1 MSGSK
6 PTLRQNDRK
15 TGVGPRPGPGSPDE
29 TPGITCWLVPLVIFA
44 LTVLVFL
51 PSLQSGFVNWDD
63 DRNFVENR
71 RYRGLGWEQLGW
83 MFTTF
88 HMGHY
93 QPLSWMTL
101 GLDYLL
107 WGMNPFGYHL
117 TNLLLHAA
125 NALFFYFLALRL
137 LSQAMLDA
145 IPGKIALRAGAA
157 FAALFFAVHPLRV
170 ESVAWITERRDVLSA
185 LFLLGTVLCYLRAVG
200 EEAGAGR
207 WRWMGATVGVYILS
221 LLSKAGGITLPVVLL
236 VLDIY
241 PLRRLGG
248 DPREWF
254 KPACRGVWLEKIPF
268 LILAVIT
275 GVVALF
281 AQHEARALKSFEQ
294 YGPLE
299 RIAQILFGMA
309 YYPWKTILPVNLS
322 PLYDIPVDFN
332 PWEGRFV
339 LSEIAVLA
347 ASAALFCV
355 RRRWPAG
362 LASWAVYVALLLPV
376 SGIAQSG
383 VQIAADRYT
392 YLSCA
397 GWALLAGAGL
407 LLCWRA
413 WARGS
418 IGGEV
423 IFPAMA
429 LSTAIVVGLGA
440 LTWRQEQLWHD
451 SERLWR
457 HVLSVSESF
466 WAHHNLASAL
476 SQKGRL
482 EEAVEHF
489 REALRINPTEGLIHA
504 KLGGVLAILGD
515 LDGAIEHLEQAKR
528 HGAKEADMYFNLAT
542 ALVLRGRLDEAIENF
557 QQALSLN
564 PDFDEAHYRLGDVLA
579 MRGEVG
585 AAIQE
590 YREALELNPGH
601 VKANFNLGNALALQG
616 LFPEALDRFQQALKS
631 DPNFAQ
637 AHHNLGRI
645 LASQGRMDDAIGH
658 FRQAVRIQPDFAAA
672 HESLAMALAEQGKR
686 DEAIRHHQEALRIMK
701 SGSGEGR
708 RTK

>member
-6 PTLRQNDRK
+6 PTLRQNNRK

-29 TPGITCWLVPLVIFA
+29 TPGITCWLVPLAIFV

-107 WGMNPFGYHL
+107 WGMNPLGYHL

-170 ESVAWITERRDVLSA
+170 ESVSWITERRDVLSA
-185 LFLLGTVLCYLRAVG
+185 LFLLGTLLCYLRAVTG
-200 EEAGAGR
+200 RPGAIS
-207 WRWMGATVGVYILS
+207 WRWMGATLIIYILS
-221 LLSKAGGITLPVVLL
+221 LLSKAGGITLPIVFL

-248 DPREWF
+248 DPRTWL
-254 KPACRGVWLEKIPF
+254 KPAFRGVWLEKVPF
-268 LILAVIT
+268 LLFAVIT

-299 RIAQILFGMA
+299 RIAQILFGLA
-309 YYPWKTILPVNLS
+309 FYPWKTILPVNLS
-322 PLYDIPVDFN
+322 PLYDIPVNFN

-339 LSEIAVLA
+339 LGEIVVLA

-362 LASWAVYVALLLPV
+362 LASWAVYVALVLPV

-383 VQIAADRYT
+383 LQIAADRYS

-397 GWALLAGAGL
+397 SWALLAGAGL

-413 WARGS
+413 WALES
-418 IGGEV
+418 IGRQLF
-423 IFPAMA
+423 FPAMA
-429 LSTAIVVGLGA
+429 LSAGIVVGLGV
-440 LTWRQEQLWHD
+440 LTWRQTQLWQD

-457 HVLSVSESF
+457 HALAISESS
-466 WAHHNLASAL
+466 WGHHNLAAAL

-482 EEAVEHF
+482 EEAVKHF
-489 REALRINPTEGLIHA
+489 REALRTNPSEGLIHGN
-504 KLGGVLAILGD
+504 LGGALAVLGD

-579 MRGEVG
+579 MRGEAGV
-585 AAIQE
+585 AIEE
-590 YREALELNPGH
+590 YRKTLELNPTH
-601 VKANFNLGNALALQG
+601 AQAQLHLANVLTMQGRLQDAVDY
-616 LFPEALDRFQQALKS
+616 LEQVLKS

-645 LASQGRMDDAIGH
+645 LASQGHMDDAIGH

-701 SGSGEGR
+701 SGSGEGL